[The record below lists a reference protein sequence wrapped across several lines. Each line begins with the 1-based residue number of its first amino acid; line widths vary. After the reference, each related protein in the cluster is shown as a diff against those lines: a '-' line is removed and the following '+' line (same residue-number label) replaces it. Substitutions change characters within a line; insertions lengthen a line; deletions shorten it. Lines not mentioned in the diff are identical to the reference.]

1 VLTTDSLAV
10 PGRHAPLLA
19 PTSLAA
25 APGEPLLVV
34 AEPQD
39 TRTVLALALTAR
51 MRAGSGSVAW
61 SGDASPG
68 AVRRASVLV
77 DSPQINEPERHLRLA
92 DLVAEDLAL
101 LPAPFWR
108 RPRARAWL
116 RRHGAEH
123 LARTWVDALDPA
135 ERLHL
140 MLELA
145 LEDTSAELVVVDSP
159 DRHGLEDGVWLG
171 LLRAAAA
178 HPRGPAVVAV
188 VSRLP
193 DGWDGPSAAAGQDS
207 AAAGQDSA
215 AAGPG
220 DTPCGEDSAATALPD
235 PMEASA

>member
-1 VLTTDSLAV
+1 MLTTDSLTV
-10 PGRHAPLLA
+10 PGRHALLLA
-19 PTSLAA
+19 PTSIAA
-25 APGEPLLVV
+25 APGQLLLVV

-51 MRAGSGSVAW
+51 MKAGSGSVAW
-61 SGDASPG
+61 NGNSSPG

-92 DLVAEDLAL
+92 DLVAEDLSL
-101 LPAPFWR
+101 LPGPFWR

-116 RRHGAEH
+116 CRQGAER

-135 ERLHL
+135 DRLRL
-140 MLELA
+140 MLALA
-145 LEDTSAELVVVDSP
+145 LEDAAAELIVLDSP
-159 DRHGLEDGVWLG
+159 DRHGLEDGAWLG

-193 DGWDGPSAAAGQDS
+193 DGWDGPSATAGQHS
-207 AAAGQDSA
+207 AT
-215 AAGPG
+215 AGPDGPACGG
-220 DTPCGEDSAATALPD
+220 DPATTALPD
-235 PMEASA
+235 LMEAPA